1 MLLAACVCA
10 DFYEILPKD
19 PKTGSLKLLSAT
31 SYPERTHL
39 MNDILYAD
47 EDQQQHQPLPA
58 PVPSSSSRNQLITS
72 LSQVSHNQVEEY
84 SHPYNTH
91 TATAHAQ
98 QQKQAAPPAVAQ
110 AASDVQ
116 LDQLLGPESQADVD
130 DIVRCFTAAD
140 ALEVFEEFAYGG
152 VPETLQDTSAAEAGY
167 HDSSPPTVPS
177 SLKAV
182 APAVA
187 DESPKGVNATID
199 PSVFDKFPR
208 NTSLISL
215 SPSPD
220 QIHSAKTSSAESSP
234 DPYSHHHHPHH
245 PHLTAPPIVSDV
257 DSNHSSF
264 VDPASFAFAPPHG
277 GPNAYNLDIMDD
289 LTSAAAA
296 IEQQDALAAADG
308 GAGAAPAAA
317 SSKSRGKGTP
327 KKPKKSA
334 AANDTAATSAEG
346 RFKPFH
352 EEKWDQKLTELIE
365 FRAANGHTLVP
376 HTYDPNPQLARWV
389 KRQRRQ
395 YKLMQTGKT
404 STMTPE
410 RVAILEEAGFV
421 WDSHEV
427 SWREKVQELVQY
439 REKHGDCLVPS
450 SYRDNPQ
457 LATW

>member
-1 MLLAACVCA
+1 
-10 DFYEILPKD
+10 
-19 PKTGSLKLLSAT
+19 
-31 SYPERTHL
+31 
-39 MNDILYAD
+39 MNDILYAV

-58 PVPSSSSRNQLITS
+58 PSSSRNQLITS
-72 LSQVSHNQVEEY
+72 LSQVSHNQVLVEEY

-91 TATAHAQ
+91 TTTAQSQ
-98 QQKQAAPPAVAQ
+98 QQAQAAPLAVAQ
-110 AASDVQ
+110 AAADVQ
-116 LDQLLGPESQADVD
+116 LDHLLGPESQADVD

-140 ALEVFEEFAYGG
+140 ALEVFEEFAYG
-152 VPETLQDTSAAEAGY
+152 VPETLQDTAAEEAGY
-167 HDSSPPTVPS
+167 QDTSPPTVPS

-182 APAVA
+182 APA
-187 DESPKGVNATID
+187 DDSPKGVNATLD
-199 PSVFDKFPR
+199 PSIFDKFPR
-208 NTSLISL
+208 TTSLISL

-234 DPYSHHHHPHH
+234 EPYSHYHH
-245 PHLTAPPIVSDV
+245 HLTAAPIVSDV

-264 VDPASFAFAPPHG
+264 ADPSSYAFAPPG
-277 GPNAYNLDIMDD
+277 GPTLSNGGTNPYNLDVMDD

-296 IEQQDALAAADG
+296 IEQQAALGADG
-308 GAGAAPAAA
+308 GAASAAPAAA
-317 SSKSRGKGTP
+317 SRGKGIP
-327 KKPKKSA
+327 KKNAKKSA
-334 AANDTAATSAEG
+334 ANNTASTSVEG

-365 FRAANGHTLVP
+365 FRSANGHTLVP
-376 HTYDPNPQLARWV
+376 HTYGPNPQLARWV

-395 YKLMQTGKT
+395 YKLMQNGKT

-410 RVAILEEAGFV
+410 RVAILEGAGFV

-427 SWREKVQELVQY
+427 SWREKVQELAQY
-439 REKHGDCLVPS
+439 RKKHGDCLVPS

>member
-1 MLLAACVCA
+1 
-10 DFYEILPKD
+10 
-19 PKTGSLKLLSAT
+19 
-31 SYPERTHL
+31 
-39 MNDILYAD
+39 MNDILYAV

-72 LSQVSHNQVEEY
+72 SHNHVEEY

-91 TATAHAQ
+91 TATAQSQ
-98 QQKQAAPPAVAQ
+98 QQKQAAPPAIAQ

-130 DIVRCFTAAD
+130 DIVKYFTAAD
-140 ALEVFEEFAYGG
+140 VLEVFEEFAYG
-152 VPETLQDTSAAEAGY
+152 VPESLQDTSAAEAGY

-182 APAVA
+182 AAAEAAVA
-187 DESPKGVNATID
+187 DESPKGVNATLD

-220 QIHSAKTSSAESSP
+220 QIHSVKNSSTESSP
-234 DPYSHHHHPHH
+234 DPYTYHHG
-245 PHLTAPPIVSDV
+245 LTAPIVSDV

-264 VDPASFAFAPPHG
+264 ADPASYAFAPPGGPTLSNG
-277 GPNAYNLDIMDD
+277 GPNPYNLDIMDD

-296 IEQQDALAAADG
+296 IEQQDALGADG
-308 GAGAAPAAA
+308 SAA
-317 SSKSRGKGTP
+317 SATPASASRGKGTP
-327 KKPKKSA
+327 KKKANKKS
-334 AANDTAATSAEG
+334 AANDTAPTSAEA

-450 SYRDNPQ
+450 SYRDNPR

>member
-1 MLLAACVCA
+1 
-10 DFYEILPKD
+10 
-19 PKTGSLKLLSAT
+19 
-31 SYPERTHL
+31 
-39 MNDILYAD
+39 MNDILYAV

-58 PVPSSSSRNQLITS
+58 PVPSNSSSRNQLITS
-72 LSQVSHNQVEEY
+72 LSQVSHNQLEEY

-91 TATAHAQ
+91 AAAAQRQ
-98 QQKQAAPPAVAQ
+98 QQAQAAPPAVAQ

-140 ALEVFEEFAYGG
+140 ALKVFEEFAYGI
-152 VPETLQDTSAAEAGY
+152 PEALQDTAAAEAGY
-167 HDSSPPTVPS
+167 QDSSPPAVPS

-187 DESPKGVNATID
+187 DESPKGVNATLD
-199 PSVFDKFPR
+199 PSIFDKFPR
-208 NTSLISL
+208 STSLISL

-220 QIHSAKTSSAESSP
+220 QIQSVKTSSSSSESSP
-234 DPYSHHHHPHH
+234 DPYSHHRHL
-245 PHLTAPPIVSDV
+245 HLTAPPIVSDV

-264 VDPASFAFAPPHG
+264 ADPASYAFAPPRG
-277 GPNAYNLDIMDD
+277 GPNPYNLDIMDD

-296 IEQQDALAAADG
+296 IEQQDALGADG
-308 GAGAAPAAA
+308 GAGAAPAAP
-317 SSKSRGKGTP
+317 SMGKGIP
-327 KKPKKSA
+327 KKKATKKPEA
-334 AANDTAATSAEG
+334 PTSTEG

-427 SWREKVQELVQY
+427 SWREKVQELIQY

-450 SYRDNPQ
+450 SYRENPQ